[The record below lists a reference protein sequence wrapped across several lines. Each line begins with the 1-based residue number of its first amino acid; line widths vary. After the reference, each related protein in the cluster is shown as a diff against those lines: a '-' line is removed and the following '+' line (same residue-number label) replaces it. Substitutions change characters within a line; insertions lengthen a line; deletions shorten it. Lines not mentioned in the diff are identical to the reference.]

1 MKFSIRFRNVV
12 LTSIAAG
19 AGLLTLLGYFI
30 PVPLLLAVRMQLVS
44 WATLLAAVA
53 VLIGAYSLVRAHL
66 RNFMSFKTGG
76 AYSLV
81 AVLGFVAMLIAGI
94 ITPLTGIPAS
104 AFLLD
109 HVVLAGATA
118 LSALL
123 LFVLVIAA
131 ARVMRRPPSLLS
143 VAFLVSL
150 VIALIG
156 LAPTVTGMPDL
167 GFAALGD
174 WFAQVPAVAGG
185 RGLLIGISLGVI
197 ATGRRVLLAI
207 ARPYGD

>member
-1 MKFSIRFRNVV
+1 VKVSIRFRNVL

-44 WATLLAAVA
+44 WATLLAAIA
-53 VLIGAYSLVRAHL
+53 VLIGAYSLIKAHL

-94 ITPLTGIPAS
+94 VTPTVGIPAS

-123 LFVLVIAA
+123 LFVLVFAA
-131 ARVMRRPPSLLS
+131 ARLLRRPPSLIGS
-143 VAFLVSL
+143 AFLIAL
-150 VIALIG
+150 VISLIG
-156 LAPTVTGMPDL
+156 LAPTLTALPDL
-167 GFAALGD
+167 GFARIAD
-174 WFAQVPAVAGG
+174 WIAQTPAVAGG
-185 RGLLIGISLGVI
+185 RGLLIGIALGVI
-197 ATGRRVLLAI
+197 ATGLRVLLAI
-207 ARPYGD
+207 DRPYGD

>member
-1 MKFSIRFRNVV
+1 MKLSIRFRNVL

-30 PVPLLLAVRMQLVS
+30 PVPVLLAVRMQLVS

-66 RNFMSFKTGG
+66 LNFMSFKTGG
-76 AYSLV
+76 AYSLI
-81 AVLGFVAMLIAGI
+81 AVLGFAAMLIAGI
-94 ITPLTGIPAS
+94 VTPLTGIPAS

-123 LFVLVIAA
+123 LFVLVMAA

-143 VAFLVSL
+143 VAFLISL

-167 GFAALGD
+167 GFAGLGD
-174 WFAQVPAVAGG
+174 WLAQVPAVAGG

-197 ATGRRVLLAI
+197 ATGLRVLLAI
-207 ARPYGD
+207 DRPYGD

>member
-1 MKFSIRFRNVV
+1 MKVSIRFRNVL

-30 PVPLLLAVRMQLVS
+30 PVPVLIAVRMQLVS

-53 VLIGAYSLVRAHL
+53 VLIGAYSLVKAHV
-66 RNFMSFKTGG
+66 RNFMGFKAGG
-76 AYSLV
+76 AYSLI
-81 AVLGFVAMLIAGI
+81 AVLGFAAMVIAGI
-94 ITPLTGIPAS
+94 VTPVTGIPAS

-109 HVVLAGATA
+109 HVVIAGATA

-131 ARVMRRPPSLLS
+131 ARVLRRPISLTS
-143 VAFLVSL
+143 VAFLVGL
-150 VIALIG
+150 VISLIG
-156 LAPTVTGMPDL
+156 LAPTLTGLPDL
-167 GFAALGD
+167 GFAAAAGWL
-174 WFAQVPAVAGG
+174 AQVPAVAGG

-197 ATGRRVLLAI
+197 ATGLRVLLAI
-207 ARPYGD
+207 DRPYGD

>member
-1 MKFSIRFRNVV
+1 MKISIRFRNVL

-30 PVPLLLAVRMQLVS
+30 PVPVLLAVRMQLVS

-53 VLIGAYSLVRAHL
+53 VLIGAYSLVKAHV

-76 AYSLV
+76 AYSLI
-81 AVLGFVAMLIAGI
+81 AVIGFVGMLIAGI
-94 ITPLTGIPAS
+94 VTPLTGIPAS
-104 AFLLD
+104 AFMLE

-131 ARVMRRPPSLLS
+131 AKVLRRPVSLTA
-143 VAFLVSL
+143 VAFLIGL
-150 VIALIG
+150 VISLIG
-156 LAPTVTGMPDL
+156 LAPTVAGVPDL
-167 GFAALGD
+167 GLGAVAG
-174 WFAQVPAVAGG
+174 WLAQVPAVAGG

-197 ATGRRVLLAI
+197 ATGLRVLLAI
-207 ARPYGD
+207 DRPYGD